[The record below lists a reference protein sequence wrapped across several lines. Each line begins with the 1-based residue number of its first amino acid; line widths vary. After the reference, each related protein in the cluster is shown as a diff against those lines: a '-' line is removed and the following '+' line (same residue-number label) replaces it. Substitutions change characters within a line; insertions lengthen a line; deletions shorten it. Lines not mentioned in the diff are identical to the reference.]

1 MLSPRGTSLSH
12 TVLQSPTHSMAL
24 IDWQPPSNKMHPY
37 WNQYHGDANQIRVS
51 YLKKIQ
57 RNLEVSGDAPT

>member
-1 MLSPRGTSLSH
+1 
-12 TVLQSPTHSMAL
+12 MAM

-37 WNQYHGDANQIRVS
+37 WNQYHGDANQIQVS
-51 YLKKIQ
+51 YSKKIQ